1 MKITDEYVFFY
12 KDWLSNYQRT
22 SFVANID
29 DILGKTDGLMKE
41 LFTSTEQGFMFIKA
55 LYFNDLKTASKIIK
69 TNNPAECRKLG
80 RQVKGYNDEAWDK
93 IRYDV
98 FYYLNL
104 EKYKQDRQ
112 LQYLLLDKKFDHKIF
127 VEASPIDR
135 IWGVGYA
142 EDDDRIEYREFDW
155 GRNYLGKIITNI
167 RNRILLNKLEDP
179 NWNIY
184 NYWGKGDES
193 DR

>member
-1 MKITDEYVFFY
+1 MKITNDYVFFY

-22 SFVANID
+22 NIH
-29 DILGKTDGLMKE
+29 INWKGTKYT
-41 LFTSTEQGFMFIKA
+41 FSSTEQGFMFIKA
-55 LYFNDLKTASKIIK
+55 LTFGDNETAQQILATNKPNDTRL
-69 TNNPAECRKLG
+69 LG
-80 RQVKGYNDEAWDK
+80 RKVKNYNDKEWDK
-93 IRYDV
+93 VRYDI
-98 FYYLNL
+98 FYMLNL
-104 EKYKQDRQ
+104 EKYTQDKN
-112 LQYLLLDKKFDHKIF
+112 LQERLLDKKFDHKIF

-135 IWGVGYA
+135 IWGIGYA

-184 NYWGKGDES
+184 NYCGKGDEG